1 MSQET
6 LLTLALIVWLVPL
19 ADFAVLIF
27 FHKRLPRSGDWFGT
41 SILFA
46 ALALSLMILF
56 TKLNLYHD
64 QTLQTSFT
72 WVNFGGVPSLGAMH
86 IDLGIMID
94 NVAAIM
100 LVVVCIVSS
109 LVHLFSIGYMK
120 DDVRYGRYYAYL
132 GLFSFSMFGI
142 VLTNNFLLMYVSWEL
157 VGLSSYLLI
166 GHWLEKKSA
175 SDASKKAFIVT
186 RIGDVGMFIGI
197 LILFNTF
204 HTFTFDTIFEAMK
217 AERIPF
223 GSETWL
229 TAAGLLIFCGA
240 VGKSAQFPLHVW
252 LPDAMEGP
260 TPVSALIHAATM
272 VAAGVYLVTR
282 TFAMMTAEA
291 LMVIAYIGAITAFIS
306 ATIAIAQNDIKKV
319 LAYSTVSQLGYM
331 MMGLGVGAYT
341 AGFFHLTTHA
351 MFKAGLFLGSG
362 SVIYAMHNALH
373 NANDHSTD
381 AQDIRNMG
389 GLRAK
394 MPITFW
400 TFLMYT
406 LAISGVP
413 FTSGFLSKDEI
424 LAGTLAFG
432 SLHGGWHWIIPITG
446 FFVAGLTA
454 FYMFRLVILTFL
466 GEHKNHHRFDAIH
479 ESPWEM
485 TIPLIVFAVLSFFA
499 FYSFNPI
506 GASSG
511 WFYQA
516 VARPESVVPAA
527 VAAVNTEM
535 FTEALHHSHVLAMLL
550 SLTVAGIGIL
560 IAFATYYWKKI
571 NADDVASAPVLKYL
585 YTFFLNKWYFDEF
598 YQITF
603 VKGTDVIADAYRW
616 FDNVVIDG
624 IVNGAAKWTIGMTH
638 GVKHTWEEGIAG
650 SIFYLIVFALL
661 SLFIGWQVTVSLL
674 AGSGRTVVMIECGLL
689 GLGAASLS
697 FFLFYVGV
705 GGFDNSIIDGI
716 VNLFAYLAGFFG
728 LLARKLQTGKVQ
740 TYLAF
745 ALFGVMVFFLWFR

>member
-19 ADFAVLIF
+19 ADFVVLVF

-46 ALALSLMILF
+46 ALALSLVILV

-64 QTLQTSFT
+64 QTLQATFT
-72 WVNFGGVPSLGAMH
+72 WVNFGNVPGIGAMQ
-86 IDLGIMID
+86 IDLGFMID

-142 VLTNNFLLMYVSWEL
+142 VLTNNLLLMYVSWEL

-166 GHWLEKKSA
+166 GHWFEKKSA

-204 HTFTFDTIFEAMK
+204 HTFTFDAIFEAMK
-217 AERIPF
+217 AGRIPF

-331 MMGLGVGAYT
+331 IMGLGVGAYT

-373 NANDHSTD
+373 HSNDHTTD

-389 GLRAK
+389 GLRTK

-406 LAISGVP
+406 LAISGIP

-432 SLHGGWHWIIPITG
+432 SLNGGWHWIIPIIG

-454 FYMFRLVILTFL
+454 FYMFRLVILTFF
-466 GEHKNHHRFDAIH
+466 GEHKDHHRFESIH
-479 ESPWEM
+479 ESPKVM
-485 TIPLIVFAVLSFFA
+485 TIPLIMLAVLSFFA

-511 WFYQA
+511 WLYHA
-516 VARPESVVPAA
+516 VIRPESVVPAA
-527 VAAVNTEM
+527 VAAANTEV
-535 FTEALHHSHVLAMLL
+535 FTEALHHSHILAMLL
-550 SLTVAGIGIL
+550 SLTMAGIGIY

-571 NADDVASAPVLKYL
+571 DADAIASAPVIKYV
-585 YTFFLNKWYFDEF
+585 YKFFLNKWYFDEF
-598 YQITF
+598 YQAIF
-603 VKGTDVIADAYRW
+603 VNGTDILAASYRW
-616 FDNVVIDG
+616 FDNVIIDG
-624 IVNGAAKWTIGMTH
+624 FVNGVAKWVVGITH

-661 SLFIGWQVTVSLL
+661 SLFIGWQVTVGLL
-674 AGSGRTVVMIECGLL
+674 ANSGSTVALIECGLI
-689 GLGAASLS
+689 GLGVAALA

-705 GGFDNSIIDGI
+705 GGFDNKVIDGI
-716 VNLFAYLAGFFG
+716 VNLVAFFAG
-728 LLARKLQTGKVQ
+728 LSGRLIRPIQTGKVQ

-745 ALFGVMVFFLWFR
+745 ALFAVMVFFLWFR

>member
-19 ADFAVLIF
+19 VDFAVLIF

-46 ALALSLMILF
+46 ALVLSLMILF
-56 TKLNLYHD
+56 AKLNYYHD
-64 QTLQTSFT
+64 QTLQATFT
-72 WVNFGGVPSLGAMH
+72 WVNFGSVPGSGAMQ
-86 IDLGIMID
+86 IDLGFMID

-109 LVHLFSIGYMK
+109 FVHLFSIGYMK
-120 DDVRYGRYYAYL
+120 DDVRYGRYFAYL

-166 GHWLEKKSA
+166 GHWFEKKSA

-204 HTFTFDTIFEAMK
+204 HTFAFDAIFEAMK
-217 AERIPF
+217 AGHIPF
-223 GSETWL
+223 GSEAWL

-331 MMGLGVGAYT
+331 IMGLGVGAYT

-362 SVIYAMHNALH
+362 SVIYAMHSALH
-373 NANDHSTD
+373 HANDHSTD

-389 GLRAK
+389 GLRTK

-400 TFLMYT
+400 TFFMYT
-406 LAISGVP
+406 LAISGIP

-432 SLHGGWHWIIPITG
+432 NLNGGWHWIIPITG

-466 GEHKNHHRFDAIH
+466 GEHKDHHRFEVIR
-479 ESPWEM
+479 ESPWVM
-485 TIPLIVFAVLSFFA
+485 TLPLVVLAVLSFFA
-499 FYSFNPI
+499 FYSWNPF

-516 VARPESVVPAA
+516 VSRPESVVPAA
-527 VAAVNTEM
+527 VAPANTET
-535 FTEALHHSHVLAMLL
+535 FTEALHHSHGLAMLL
-550 SLTVAGIGIL
+550 SLTVASIGIL
-560 IAFATYYWKKI
+560 VAFTTYYWKKI
-571 NADDVASAPVLKYL
+571 NADAVASAPVLKYL
-585 YTFFLNKWYFDEF
+585 YKFFLNKWYFDEF

-616 FDNVVIDG
+616 FDNVIIDG
-624 IVNGAAKWTIGMTH
+624 IVNGVAKWTVGITH
-638 GVKHTWEEGIAG
+638 GVKHTWEDGIAG

-661 SLFIGWQVTVSLL
+661 SLFIGWEVSIGLFIQGAGIVTK
-674 AGSGRTVVMIECGLL
+674 IECGLL
-689 GLGAASLS
+689 GSGVAALS

-705 GGFDNSIIDGI
+705 GGFDNKIIDGM
-716 VNLFAYLAGFFG
+716 VNLVAYLGGFCG